1 MDALKRGLR
10 TGEVLICNFDTGF
23 KVPEM
28 VKQRPVV
35 VVSKT
40 STHWRGLC
48 TVVPFSTT
56 EPKPTLPWHVLVLNN
71 PLHGHLPPNHPFGR
85 VTISWVKCDML
96 CTVAFERLTRVHR
109 RVNGKR
115 DYAGV
120 RVSAHDLDDI
130 IKGVHA
136 YLPAVSIDAGKPA

>member
-1 MDALKRGLR
+1 
-10 TGEVLICNFDTGF
+10 VLICNFDTGF
-23 KVPEM
+23 VVPEM

-40 STHWRGLC
+40 STHSRGLR

-56 EPKPTLPWHVLVLNN
+56 DPKPQLAWHVLLFDN

-85 VTISWVKCDML
+85 NVALWAKCDML
-96 CTVAFERLTRVHR
+96 CTVSFERLTRVHR
-109 RVNGKR
+109 RINDKR
-115 DYAGV
+115 DYSAV
-120 RVSAHDLDDI
+120 RVSSNDLNDI

-136 YLPAVSIDAGKPA
+136 YLPAVGTAAENPA